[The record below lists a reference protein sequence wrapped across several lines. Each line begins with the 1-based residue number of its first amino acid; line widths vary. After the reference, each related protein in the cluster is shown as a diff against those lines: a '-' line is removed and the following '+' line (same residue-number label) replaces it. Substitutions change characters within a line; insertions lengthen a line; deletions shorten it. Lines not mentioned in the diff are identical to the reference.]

1 MIYINLIGIIIS
13 VFVGSGCTFLTL
25 IVITLITMYC
35 NIKNMS
41 PRICRKIGD
50 ILEYH
55 LNWVFVP
62 MTILYALLIYK
73 INFIS

>member
-1 MIYINLIGIIIS
+1 MG
-13 VFVGSGCTFLTL
+13 GACTYLTL
-25 IVITLITMYC
+25 NIITLITMCC
-35 NIKNMS
+35 NINDILPK
-41 PRICRKIGD
+41 ICRKID
-50 ILEYH
+50 NILDFH

>member
-1 MIYINLIGIIIS
+1 MIYIDLTGIIMS
-13 VFVGSGCTFLTL
+13 VFVGGGCTFLTL

-35 NIKNMS
+35 NINDIS
-41 PRICRKIGD
+41 PRICRKIDD
-50 ILEYH
+50 ILDFH

-73 INFIS
+73 IKFIS